1 MKRHSILR
9 AAGATA
15 AIGAVLVPVANMVGS
30 SNAAASNPNGFQ
42 LGVFANEPGGVSA
55 FEQKLGYKV
64 SVDHT
69 YVPWTFKSW
78 SNRIAPD
85 LTSGRTPFLSWSAA
99 PTTTASAIASGSQD
113 ATIKAAATALKA
125 AGKTIY
131 LRPFYEFD
139 QPQGHPRYIGT
150 PAQVIAAWQHTYNV
164 FQSVGATNVKF
175 VWCPMG
181 FDYAKGVAQQFWP
194 GGQYVDYV
202 AADAYNFPGY
212 KKWKSFDTLFAPA
225 YNYAVSQGKPFFVAE
240 TASPGADPQTPGW
253 IASAQTWAASH
264 PDTAVISYFDSISP
278 KNYDFTLMAHPAA
291 FSAYQ
296 TWRSSLAN

>member
-1 MKRHSILR
+1 MKVHSILR

-15 AIGAVLVPVANMVGS
+15 AIGAALVPVAGMVSS
-30 SNAAASNPNGFQ
+30 SNAAVNNPDGFQ

-85 LTSGRTPFLSWSAA
+85 LTAGRTPFLSWSAA

-125 AGKTIY
+125 ANTTIY

-139 QPQGHPRYIGT
+139 QPVGHPRYIGT

-175 VWCPMG
+175 VWCPMA
-181 FDYAKGVAQQFWP
+181 FDYAKGGAQQCWP
-194 GGQYVDYV
+194 GAPYVDYV
-202 AADAYNFPGY
+202 AADGYNFP
-212 KKWKSFDTLFAPA
+212 
-225 YNYAVSQGKPFFVAE
+225 
-240 TASPGADPQTPGW
+240 
-253 IASAQTWAASH
+253 
-264 PDTAVISYFDSISP
+264 
-278 KNYDFTLMAHPAA
+278 
-291 FSAYQ
+291 
-296 TWRSSLAN
+296 